1 MLIVIGGILYIVEP
15 SILDPI
21 NTFLTQE
28 STSSRL
34 FQALF
39 IFGLTIFLLFLFN
52 QLIQRVTPKVTSRTE
67 SITTAENVLK
77 IRRAETII
85 GLVITLVRVVLI
97 IAAILT
103 ILYIINGGTA
113 PIALIGIGTVA
124 IILAS
129 ATIVPLLRD
138 MTYGFIII
146 VERWY
151 GLGDHVVI
159 EPFTSSGGIVEKMT
173 LRATKIRNV
182 NGEAIWW
189 HHQHIQGVRVTSAA
203 SHPLVVEIFV
213 NDPERGRLI
222 IEEATKII
230 PSSAITVP
238 QPLEVSEIKQVSDAI
253 WRITAICEVTPF
265 REWIIDNF
273 AIKVIKKTDTLLN
286 EEPVIVH
293 GPIVYYADAT
303 AEKRYRRSATVR
315 QRIRSGGKKTHK

>member
-1 MLIVIGGILYIVEP
+1 MDTSLLE
-15 SILDPI
+15 PI
-21 NTFLTQE
+21 NTFLARE
-28 STSSRL
+28 SMDSRL
-34 FQALF
+34 LQALI
-39 IFGLTIFLLFLFN
+39 IFGLTMLLLFLFN
-52 QLIQRVTPKVTSRTE
+52 QLIRRVTPKVNSRTE
-67 SITTAENVLK
+67 SMTTAENVLK

-85 GLVITLVRVVLI
+85 GLVITLIRVVLI
-97 IAAILT
+97 VAAILT
-103 ILYIINGGTA
+103 MWHIINGGTA

-203 SHPLVVEIFV
+203 AHPLVVEIFV
-213 NDPERGRLI
+213 NDPDKGKKI

-238 QPLEVSEIKQVSDAI
+238 QPLEISEVKQVSDTI

-293 GPIVYYADAT
+293 GPIAYYADST

-315 QRIRSGGKKTHK
+315 QRIRSGTKKKS